1 MLHNKFWQG
10 FFALAPIAGLVL
22 LFAGYAV
29 FMFTLFGNIEQFEG
43 QDAPPATFFGGLG
56 VFIAMVLL
64 MVLVSL
70 GSLVF
75 YIVHAVKNPNL
86 QHNNLLLVWILLFIF
101 ANGIGQVI
109 YWVVEILGNRK
120 AAPHPNG

>member
-1 MLHNKFWQG
+1 M
-10 FFALAPIAGLVL
+10 IL
-22 LFAGYAV
+22 L
-29 FMFTLFGNIEQFEG
+29 L
-43 QDAPPATFFGGLG
+43 
-56 VFIAMVLL
+56 
-64 MVLVSL
+64 VLVSL

-120 AAPHPNG
+120 SAPLQDG

>member
-10 FFALAPIAGLVL
+10 FFALAPVAGLVL

-29 FMFTLFGNIEQFEG
+29 FMFTLFGNIERFEG
-43 QDAPPATFFGGLG
+43 QEAPPASFFGGLG
-56 VFIAMVLL
+56 VFIAMILL
-64 MVLVSL
+64 LVLVSL

-120 AAPHPNG
+120 AAPLQDG